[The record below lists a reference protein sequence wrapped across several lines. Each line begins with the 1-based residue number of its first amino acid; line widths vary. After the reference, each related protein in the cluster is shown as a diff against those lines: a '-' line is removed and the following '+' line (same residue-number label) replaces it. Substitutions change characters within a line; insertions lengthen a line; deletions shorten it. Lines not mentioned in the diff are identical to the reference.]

1 MQYTIATSPAQ
12 PELGVLQRA
21 IDDVDPA
28 AIVDIDSTGD
38 NVRISTVIGD
48 MELLALLNGTG
59 YLLRADELQL
69 VPSQC
74 CGGCSG

>member
-1 MQYTIATSPAQ
+1 MQYTIAISTARPD
-12 PELGVLQRA
+12 LGVLQRA

-28 AIVDIDSTGD
+28 AMVDIESTGG

-48 MELLALLNGTG
+48 TELLALLNGAG
-59 YLLRADELQL
+59 YPLRADELEL

>member
-1 MQYTIATSPAQ
+1 MQYTIATSSAQ
-12 PELGVLQRA
+12 ANLGVVRRA

-28 AIVDIDSTGD
+28 AIVDVDSTGGI
-38 NVRISTVIGD
+38 VRISTVIGGP
-48 MELLALLNGTG
+48 ELLALLNGAG
-59 YLLRADELQL
+59 YPLNIDALEQ

>member
-1 MQYTIATSPAQ
+1 MQYTIATSAVHPD
-12 PELGVLQRA
+12 LGALQRA

-28 AIVDIDSTGD
+28 AIVDVDSTGG

-48 MELLALLNGTG
+48 AELLGLLNRAG
-59 YLLRADELQL
+59 YPLRADELQL

>member
-1 MQYTIATSPAQ
+1 MQYTIATSTVQ
-12 PELGVLQRA
+12 PDLDALQRA

-28 AIVDIDSTGD
+28 AIVDIDSAGA
-38 NVRISTVIGD
+38 NVRISTVIGSA
-48 MELLALLNGTG
+48 ELLALLSGAG
-59 YLLRADELQL
+59 YPLSADALEQ

>member
-1 MQYTIATSPAQ
+1 MQYTIATSSAQ
-12 PELGVLQRA
+12 VDLSVVQRA

-28 AIVDIDSTGD
+28 AIVDIDSTGGTM
-38 NVRISTVIGD
+38 RISTAIGSA
-48 MELLALLNGTG
+48 ELLALLNGVG
-59 YLLRADELQL
+59 YPLSAGALEQ

>member
-1 MQYTIATSPAQ
+1 MQYTIATSSAQ
-12 PELGVLQRA
+12 ADLDVVQRA

-28 AIVDIDSTGD
+28 AIVDVDASGGI
-38 NVRISTVIGD
+38 VRISTVIGGP
-48 MELLALLNGTG
+48 ELLALLNGAG
-59 YLLRADELQL
+59 YPLNIDALEQ